1 MNGGTWALLAAAVSS
16 GGVAGVVTTL
26 IAGLLNRPQVKADAA
41 KAGADAVKVLTDTAL
56 AQVNELQERTAE
68 AEREA
73 VAARAEA
80 AEARRQMRELSGE
93 IDAAV
98 ATLRSWRAAILNPG
112 VDLEQLRA
120 MVRDPGGTINGR
132 HL

>member
-1 MNGGTWALLAAAVSS
+1 MTGNVWALLAAAV
-16 GGVAGVVTTL
+16 GGGGLAGVVTTL
-26 IAGLLNRPQVKADAA
+26 IAGMLARPKTR
-41 KAGADAVKVLTDTAL
+41 ADAVKVLTDSAL
-56 AQVNELQERTAE
+56 QQVNELQERTAE

-73 VAARAEA
+73 SAARVEVAET
-80 AEARRQMRELSGE
+80 RRQMRELAGE

-98 ATLRSWRAAILNPG
+98 ATLRTWRAAILSTPG
-112 VDLEQLRA
+112 VPEPLLV

>member
-1 MNGGTWALLAAAVSS
+1 VTNVWGLLAAAV
-16 GGVAGVVTTL
+16 GGGGLAGVATTL
-26 IAGLLNRPQVKADAA
+26 ISGVLNRPKTR
-41 KAGADAVKVLTDTAL
+41 ADAVALLTGSAIQ
-56 AQVNELQERTAE
+56 QVNELQERTAE

-73 VAARAEA
+73 KAARTEA
-80 AEARRQMRELSGE
+80 AQARQQMRELTGE

-98 ATLRSWRAAILNPG
+98 ATLRTWRSAILEP
-112 VDLEQLRA
+112 VSLDAALRLEQLRA

>member
-1 MNGGTWALLAAAVSS
+1 MTNNVWALVAAAVS
-16 GGVAGVVTTL
+16 GGGLAGVLTTI
-26 IAGLLNRPQVKADAA
+26 IASVVARPKTR
-41 KAGADAVKVLTDTAL
+41 ADAVKVLTDSAL

-80 AEARRQMRELSGE
+80 AQARLQMRELSGE

-98 ATLRSWRAAILNPG
+98 ATLRSWRAAILAPVG
-112 VDLEQLRA
+112 LDAEVRLEQLRV

>member
-1 MNGGTWALLAAAVSS
+1 MNGWQVLATAVS
-16 GGVAGVVTTL
+16 GGGLAGVIGAL
-26 IAGLLNRPQVKADAA
+26 ITGMLNRPKTR
-41 KAGADAVKVLTDTAL
+41 ADAVATLTDSAL
-56 AQVNELQERTAE
+56 KQVNELQERTAE
-68 AEREA
+68 AEKEA

-80 AEARRQMRELSGE
+80 AQARKQMRELTGE

-98 ATLRSWRAAILNPG
+98 ATLRSWRSAILSTPG
-112 VDLEQLRA
+112 VPEPLLL

>member
-1 MNGGTWALLAAAVSS
+1 MTGWPLVLTCVS
-16 GGVAGVVTTL
+16 GGGIAGIITTL
-26 IAGLLNRPQVKADAA
+26 IGGLFNRPKTR
-41 KAGADAVKVLTDTAL
+41 ADAVALLTGSAIQ
-56 AQVNELQERTAE
+56 QVNELQERTSE

-73 VAARAEA
+73 KAARDELAAARA
-80 AEARRQMRELSGE
+80 QMRELTGE

-98 ATLRSWRAAILNPG
+98 ATLRSWRAAILTPG
-112 VDLEQLRA
+112 IDLEQLRV

>member
-1 MNGGTWALLAAAVSS
+1 MTSNVWALVAAAV
-16 GGVAGVVTTL
+16 GGGGLAGVVTTI
-26 IAGLLNRPQVKADAA
+26 IAGVLARPKTR
-41 KAGADAVKVLTDTAL
+41 ADAVKVLTDSAL

-80 AEARRQMRELSGE
+80 AQARQQMRELSGE

-98 ATLRSWRAAILNPG
+98 ATLRSWRAAILAPVG
-112 VDLEQLRA
+112 LDAEVRLEQLRV

>member
-1 MNGGTWALLAAAVSS
+1 MNAWQVLATAVS
-16 GGVAGVVTTL
+16 GGGLAGVIGAL
-26 IAGLLNRPQVKADAA
+26 ITGMLNRPKTR
-41 KAGADAVKVLTDTAL
+41 ADAVATLTDSAL
-56 AQVNELQERTAE
+56 KQVNELQERTAE

-80 AEARRQMRELSGE
+80 AETRRQMRELSGE

-98 ATLRSWRAAILNPG
+98 TTLRSWRSAILSPVT
-112 VDLEQLRA
+112 VDAAVRLEQLRA

>member
-1 MNGGTWALLAAAVSS
+1 MGDLWAVLAACA
-16 GGVAGVVTTL
+16 GGGGLAGVIGTL
-26 IAGLLNRPQVKADAA
+26 ITGMLTRPKTR
-41 KAGADAVKVLTDTAL
+41 ADAVSLLTDSAIK
-56 AQVNELQERTAE
+56 QVNELQERTAQ

-73 VAARAEA
+73 AQARQ
-80 AEARRQMRELSGE
+80 QMRELTGE

-98 ATLRSWRAAILNPG
+98 ATLRSWRSAILTPG
-112 VDLEQLRA
+112 IDLESLRV